1 LPVIPTSEKKVSNG
15 KSKGIK
21 GSGDFER
28 FNILLVRLVILA
40 VRRLLSVKMDSE
52 VIEKRL

>member
-1 LPVIPTSEKKVSNG
+1 VIPTSVKKVSNG

>member
-1 LPVIPTSEKKVSNG
+1 LPVIPTSGEKVSNG
-15 KSKGIK
+15 KSKGPK
-21 GSGDFER
+21 GSGEFEG

>member
-1 LPVIPTSEKKVSNG
+1 VIPTSEKKVSNW
-15 KSKGIK
+15 KSKGTK
-21 GSGDFER
+21 CSGQFER
-28 FNILLVRLVILA
+28 FDILLVRLVILA